1 MRDWIIS
8 GRTGEIYAEVDILKD
23 EKIEYFY
30 CGSII
35 KSSMPNELVKLIDE
49 YEELVSG
56 CVISLL
62 DEVEEEIYKYDLRLK
77 LLNAKIF
84 NVSIKYKNI
93 IEFFTK
99 YPTSKGFVDAY
110 PN

>member
-23 EKIEYFY
+23 ERIDYFY
-30 CGSII
+30 SGKII
-35 KSSMPNELVKLIDE
+35 KYAMPNELMKLIDE

-62 DEVEEEIYKYDLRLK
+62 DEIEEEIYKYDLRLK
-77 LLNAKIF
+77 LLNIKIF
-84 NVSIKYKNI
+84 NVFIKDKNI

-99 YPTSKGFVDAY
+99 YPTSKGFLDAY